1 MGGSGFEMHPLLGSL
16 FPIKFWPP
24 PKPAKYDRLII
35 INWLELEVDPRAPFR
50 MPLLH
55 FIKGWRNRDVYYFIR
70 DEWPDWTAR
79 ACQRV

>member
-1 MGGSGFEMHPLLGSL
+1 MHPLLGSL

-35 INWLELEVDPRAPFR
+35 INWLEFEVDPRAPFR